1 MLVEQLLPIKTL
13 SKLYKLKIKVKTY
26 IYIYIIWVVPIFCFY
41 FFFLNK
47 FLVFK
52 KIILFWSKF
61 V

>member
-26 IYIYIIWVVPIFCFY
+26 IYNLGSSNFLFLL
-41 FFFLNK
+41 FFLNK